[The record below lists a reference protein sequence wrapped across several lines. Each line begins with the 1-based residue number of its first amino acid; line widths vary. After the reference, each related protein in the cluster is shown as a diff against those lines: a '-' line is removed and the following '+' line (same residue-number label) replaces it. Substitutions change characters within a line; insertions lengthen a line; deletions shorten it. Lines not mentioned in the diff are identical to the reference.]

1 MIKLNDDKLNCEQ
14 AIIDKVGQDDVLK
27 IWKVVDIQNEKKNHV
42 HYVIIVNVTISFLYS
57 CLKLFIR
64 GIYIEQEDNEI
75 TIIFQD
81 YIRRKSNQNTPEISP
96 ALDEI
101 PTIDERP
108 AVDATDKI
116 SSNPQEI

>member
-1 MIKLNDDKLNCEQ
+1 
-14 AIIDKVGQDDVLK
+14 
-27 IWKVVDIQNEKKNHV
+27 
-42 HYVIIVNVTISFLYS
+42 
-57 CLKLFIR
+57 

-96 ALDEI
+96 ALDER